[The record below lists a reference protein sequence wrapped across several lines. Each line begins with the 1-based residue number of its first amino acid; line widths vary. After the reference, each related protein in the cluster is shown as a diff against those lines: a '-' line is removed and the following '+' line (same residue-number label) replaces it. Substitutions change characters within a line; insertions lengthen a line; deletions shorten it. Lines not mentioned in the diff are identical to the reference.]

1 MKKNHL
7 KEAYERENAY
17 LAEQEVGSEEYKA
30 SLQRLMAIKEAMNN
44 PGNKKWIVET
54 SIEGVKVVSGVV
66 LPLIGLVWITA
77 TEKDVT
83 FTGALREYTKYFFP
97 KKN

>member
-7 KEAYERENAY
+7 KVAYERENTY

-30 SLQRLMAIKEAMNN
+30 SLSRLMAIREAMNN
-44 PGNKKWIVET
+44 PDNTKWVVET
-54 SIEGVKVVSGVV
+54 TIEGVKVASGVI

-77 TEKDVT
+77 TEKDIT

>member
-1 MKKNHL
+1 MKKNAL
-7 KEAYERENAY
+7 KVAYERENAH

-30 SLQRLMAIKEAMNN
+30 SLQRLMAIQEAMNN
-44 PGNKKWIVET
+44 PNNKKWIVEMT
-54 SIEGVKVVSGVV
+54 IEGVKVATGIIM
-66 LPLIGLVWITA
+66 PAIGLIWITA
-77 TEKDVT
+77 AEKDIT

>member
-7 KEAYERENAY
+7 KVAYERENAY

-44 PGNKKWIVET
+44 PNNTKWVVET
-54 SIEGVKVVSGVV
+54 TIEGVKVASGVI

-77 TEKDVT
+77 TEKDIT

>member
-7 KEAYERENAY
+7 KVAYERENAY

-30 SLQRLMAIKEAMNN
+30 SLSRLMAIREAMNN
-44 PGNKKWIVET
+44 PNKRWIVET
-54 SIEGVKVVSGVV
+54 TLEGVKVASGVI

-77 TEKDVT
+77 TEKDIT